1 MRKGSNQL
9 WMVTD
14 RHLVKDLAEA
24 YRLVENEIDAV
35 IIREKDWSL
44 EALEA
49 FLEKMN
55 ACNVQAGAGT
65 EGMEDVSVSLQCGK
79 PLRILNWHMGFEPW
93 HLPING
99 IHLGFECAK
108 VMVENAE
115 KKQEFKHRLEQKNWV
130 LGVSIHSEAEWLAAS
145 ELNPDYVLIANI
157 FETSCKPDKKGM
169 GIEAVASLVKM
180 IQSSQADLVC
190 IGLGGLK
197 QADMNRMMALGL
209 SGIALRSALHNKKN
223 RLSH

>member
-1 MRKGSNQL
+1 MENKRMKQGSNQL

-14 RHLVKDLAEA
+14 RHLVSDLAEA
-24 YRLVENEIDAV
+24 YRLVEDEIDAV

-49 FLEKMN
+49 FLESIGTCDMQSEVN
-55 ACNVQAGAGT
+55 A
-65 EGMEDVSVSLQCGK
+65 

-93 HLPING
+93 HLPLNG

-108 VMVENAE
+108 VIIQNAE
-115 KKQEFKHRLEQKNWV
+115 KRQDFKHRLEQRNWV
-130 LGVSIHSEAEWLAAS
+130 LGISIHSEAEWLAAS

-157 FETSCKPDKKGM
+157 FETPCKPDKKGM
-169 GIEAVASLVKM
+169 GIEAVASLVKT
-180 IQSSQADLVC
+180 IQSSQVGVVC